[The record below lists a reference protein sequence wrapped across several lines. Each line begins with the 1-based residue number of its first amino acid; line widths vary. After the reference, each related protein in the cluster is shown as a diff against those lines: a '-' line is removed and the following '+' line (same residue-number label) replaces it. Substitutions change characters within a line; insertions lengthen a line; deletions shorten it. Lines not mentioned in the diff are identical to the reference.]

1 VRTTP
6 LLLARGRLHAAAG
19 DHPRAIADLRATGE
33 RANAW
38 GVLNPAMMPWRSSLS
53 LSLAAVGERA
63 RAIPVATEEIE
74 LAHRWGSARAIG
86 VALHAAGIARGD
98 SDGLGL
104 LRQSVAVLEDAPAP
118 LERARALADLGAA
131 TRRLGGRVEARERL
145 RRALD
150 LAQRCGALA
159 LADRAREELVV
170 AGARPRRDALRGRDA
185 LTTSEL
191 RVAEL
196 AAQGRTNNQI
206 AQSLFVTPRTVE
218 RI

>member
-1 VRTTP
+1 VAGVRAATG
-6 LLLARGRLHAAAG
+6 LAAG
-19 DHPRAIADLRATGE
+19 CDHRLDVRRPHRAVSR
-33 RANAW
+33 R
-38 GVLNPAMMPWRSSLS
+38 
-53 LSLAAVGERA
+53 
-63 RAIPVATEEIE
+63 
-74 LAHRWGSARAIG
+74 
-86 VALHAAGIARGD
+86 RGD

-150 LAQRCGALA
+150 LAHRCGALA